1 MQLVL
6 AATGRRINC
15 HSDLVAWEPAA
26 RPLLNKAAGVP
37 CHLPIVWRVF
47 ALQGRAFNARDASGW
62 DDDDM
67 RGARR
72 CLEHGKASIE
82 TVGNV
87 DLEAGKRD
95 ANATVG
101 WQADVMDDEPQS
113 LTRLKTCSD
122 QYQANKATNSN
133 GGLK

>member
-1 MQLVL
+1 
-6 AATGRRINC
+6 
-15 HSDLVAWEPAA
+15 
-26 RPLLNKAAGVP
+26 
-37 CHLPIVWRVF
+37 
-47 ALQGRAFNARDASGW
+47 
-62 DDDDM
+62 M